1 MWWGIFFK
9 KNPPVP
15 KGWELEQRASW
26 WALPIAHGRHS
37 KPEVPWTVEFAAPFR
52 MNDRNKTCMI
62 GSGLK
67 LFRMDSKEILEAAGT
82 IFKRGWLTVSH
93 VLEVLGIQILSVQR
107 AKSHLNWAWPSPAG
121 QSRQW
126 GQGGSMSSIW
136 LVVCSHL
143 WLKSVGEERWRK
155 YSWQEMVERM
165 QMLRNWA
172 MSLTRDLHRGSVA
185 QHFWAAFLIGSNW
198 HKVPMKRSEG
208 CHGLLQLPK
217 RWPSESGQW
226 QRTIG
231 FVDRLVVDV
240 SLRKRNS
247 AWKTCFPMVQL
258 LNSQGPFFFWLSRY
272 YNLCSELMWDKLW
285 TLKSDTWGQVSWFPG
300 GTRELSVESP
310 KNRARIAL
318 APNGPISILANL
330 EQPLHATSSL
340 EISTLKLL
348 NYLKLSQ
355 FPMSQCAQTKP
366 GWKDTATHIG
376 SQECTSVGTS
386 AGFSE
391 STVFFFFKG
400 GLGKS
405 SVGSC
410 WYCHGWYLCISSWI
424 FRRSG
429 DLRDASKDD
438 LLEAA
443 WNDRRSYLQGR
454 VSWWWASE

>member
-1 MWWGIFFK
+1 MVYCSSLNVDLQRVASGKGPSVLLTDWLLMFHWGS
-9 KNPPVP
+9 VTQ
-15 KGWELEQRASW
+15 LERLVS
-26 WALPIAHGRHS
+26 
-37 KPEVPWTVEFAAPFR
+37 PWF
-52 MNDRNKTCMI
+52 N
-62 GSGLK
+62 
-67 LFRMDSKEILEAAGT
+67 
-82 IFKRGWLTVSH
+82 
-93 VLEVLGIQILSVQR
+93 
-107 AKSHLNWAWPSPAG
+107 
-121 QSRQW
+121 
-126 GQGGSMSSIW
+126 
-136 LVVCSHL
+136 CST
-143 WLKSVGEERWRK
+143 
-155 YSWQEMVERM
+155 
-165 QMLRNWA
+165 A
-172 MSLTRDLHRGSVA
+172 RDLL
-185 QHFWAAFLIGSNW
+185 FFL
-198 HKVPMKRSEG
+198 
-208 CHGLLQLPK
+208 
-217 RWPSESGQW
+217 
-226 QRTIG
+226 
-231 FVDRLVVDV
+231 
-240 SLRKRNS
+240 
-247 AWKTCFPMVQL
+247 
-258 LNSQGPFFFWLSRY
+258 LSRY

-318 APNGPISILANL
+318 APNGPISILTNL

-355 FPMSQCAQTKP
+355 FPMSQCAQTKL